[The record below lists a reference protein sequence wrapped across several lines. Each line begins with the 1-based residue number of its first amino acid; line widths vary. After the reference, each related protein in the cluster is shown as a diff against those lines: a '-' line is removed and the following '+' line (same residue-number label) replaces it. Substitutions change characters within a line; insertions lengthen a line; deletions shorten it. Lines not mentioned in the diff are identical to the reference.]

1 METIA
6 QRLASVCKGV
16 NMKRIFIFSALVS
29 ILLSACNGGPAGTAQ
44 STRAREKNPTVSE
57 SDLKTLVDGNN
68 AFGLDLYQT
77 LRSQDGNLIL
87 SPFSVSLALAM
98 TYAGARGE
106 TETQMAD
113 VLNFG
118 PQDQVHNT
126 FNALDLALEESPIVL
141 DKDQEPMQL
150 SIANSV
156 WAEQTFTFL
165 PDFLDTL
172 SVNYGAGIQLMDFI
186 NSPDPSRKIINQ
198 WVSDETK
205 DKINNLLPENS
216 ITSDTKMVLV
226 NAIYFKADWLSPF
239 DANDTYDSSFK
250 LLDGSEVTVPMMGQ
264 QLYIPYFVGDGYA
277 VAELPYAGESA
288 VMTLLVP
295 DEGRFE
301 EIEAQVDGAMFNEA
315 LANLA
320 PADVTLRMPKFEFE
334 SPFNLSDALIEMGMP
349 LAFDEN
355 RADFSGM
362 TDQQDLYIG
371 NVIHKAFVAVD
382 EKGTEAAAATA
393 VVMEGATAMMPENV
407 LTINRPF
414 LFFIRDVETG
424 QILFI
429 GRVLNPE

>member
-1 METIA
+1 
-6 QRLASVCKGV
+6 
-16 NMKRIFIFSALVS
+16 MKRIFIFSALVS

-126 FNALDLALEESPIVL
+126 FNAFDLALEESPIVL

-264 QLYIPYFVGDGYA
+264 QLYIPYFVGDDYA

-301 EIEAQVDGAMFNEA
+301 EIEAQIDGAMFNEA

>member
-1 METIA
+1 
-6 QRLASVCKGV
+6 
-16 NMKRIFIFSALVS
+16 MKRFMILSTLVS
-29 ILLSACNGGPAGTAQ
+29 ILLSACGSSSAGSAQ
-44 STRAREKNPTVSE
+44 SDRAREKNPNVSE
-57 SDLKTLVDGNN
+57 SDLQTLVDGNN
-68 AFGLDLYQT
+68 AFALDVYQT
-77 LRSQDGNLIL
+77 LRSEDGNLIL
-87 SPFSVSLALAM
+87 SPFSISLALAM

-113 VLNFG
+113 VLHFG
-118 PQDQVHNT
+118 SQEQTHPV
-126 FNALDLALEESPIVL
+126 FNALDLALEENPIVL

-156 WAEQTFTFL
+156 WSEQTFTFL

-172 SVNYGAGIQLMDFI
+172 SIHYGAGVHLLDFI
-186 NSPDPSRKIINQ
+186 NSPDASRKVINQ

-205 DKINNLLPENS
+205 DKINDLLPENS
-216 ITSDTKMVLV
+216 ISTDTKMVLV

-239 DANDTYDSSFK
+239 DANDTYDDTFK

-264 QLYIPYFVGDGYA
+264 RLQIPYMAGDGFA
-277 VAELPYAGESA
+277 AAELPYAGESA

-301 EIEAQVDGAMFNEA
+301 EIESQLNDAMFKEV
-315 LANLA
+315 LASLTSS
-320 PADVTLRMPKFEFE
+320 DVTVRMPKFEYE
-334 SPFNLSDALIEMGMP
+334 SAFTLSDALAGLGMP

-355 RADFSGM
+355 QADFSGM

-371 NVIHKAFVAVD
+371 NVIHKAYVAVD

-393 VVMEGATAMMPENV
+393 VIMEGAGAVMPATMLV
-407 LTINRPF
+407 IDRPF

-429 GRVLNPE
+429 GRVLNPQ

>member
-1 METIA
+1 
-6 QRLASVCKGV
+6 
-16 NMKRIFIFSALVS
+16 MKRIFIFSALVS

-165 PDFLDTL
+165 PDFLDML

-216 ITSDTKMVLV
+216 ITSATKMVLV

-239 DANDTYDSSFK
+239 DANDTYDSTFK

-334 SPFNLSDALIEMGMP
+334 SPFNLSDALIDMGMP

-407 LTINRPF
+407 LTIDRPF

>member
-1 METIA
+1 
-6 QRLASVCKGV
+6 
-16 NMKRIFIFSALVS
+16 MKRIIIFSALVS

-98 TYAGARGE
+98 TYAGARGD

-118 PQDQVHNT
+118 LQDQVHNA
-126 FNALDLALEESPIVL
+126 FNALDLALEETPIVF

-301 EIEAQVDGAMFNEA
+301 EIEAQIDGAMFNEA

-382 EKGTEAAAATA
+382 EKGTEAAVATA

>member
-1 METIA
+1 
-6 QRLASVCKGV
+6 
-16 NMKRIFIFSALVS
+16 MKRIFIFSALVS

-172 SVNYGAGIQLMDFI
+172 SVNYGAGILLMDFI

-239 DANDTYDSSFK
+239 DANDTYDSTFK
-250 LLDGSEVTVPMMGQ
+250 LLDSSEVTVPMMGQ

-334 SPFNLSDALIEMGMP
+334 SPFNLSDALIDMGMP

-393 VVMEGATAMMPENV
+393 VIMEGATAMMPENV
-407 LTINRPF
+407 LTIDRPF

>member
-1 METIA
+1 MKTF
-6 QRLASVCKGV
+6 QRLIVLF
-16 NMKRIFIFSALVS
+16 MLVS
-29 ILLSACNGGPAGTAQ
+29 VFVTACGGGSAVMAE
-44 STRAREKNPTVSE
+44 SSRAREKNPTVSE
-57 SDLKTLVDGNN
+57 SDLQTLVDGNN
-68 AFGLDLYQT
+68 AFALDLYQT
-77 LRSQDGNLIL
+77 LRSEDGNLIL
-87 SPFSVSLALAM
+87 SPFSISLALAM
-98 TYAGARGE
+98 TYSGARAE

-113 VLNFG
+113 VLNFSSQEQTH
-118 PQDQVHNT
+118 PV

-141 DKDQEPMQL
+141 DEDQEPMQL

-172 SVNYGAGIQLMDFI
+172 SLNYGAGIHLLDFI
-186 NSPDPSRKIINQ
+186 NSPDPSRKVINQ

-205 DKINNLLPENS
+205 DKINDLLPENS
-216 ITSDTKMVLV
+216 VTTDTKMVLV

-239 DANDTYDSSFK
+239 DANDTYDGTFK

-264 QLYIPYFVGDGYA
+264 SMDMPYYVGDGYA
-277 VAELPYAGESA
+277 AAELPYAGGTA

-301 EIEAQVDGAMFNEA
+301 EIESQLDDTLFNDVLGS
-315 LANLA
+315 LAIAN
-320 PADVTLRMPKFEFE
+320 VTLQMPKFEYE
-334 SPFNLSDALIEMGMP
+334 SAFSLSDALAGLGMP

-355 RADFSGM
+355 NADFSGM

-371 NVIHKAFVAVD
+371 NVIHKAYVAVD

-393 VVMEGATAMMPENV
+393 VIMEGATAMMPENM
-407 LTINRPF
+407 LIIDRPF
-414 LFFIRDVETG
+414 LFFIRDAESG

-429 GRVLNPE
+429 GRVLNPQ

>member
-1 METIA
+1 
-6 QRLASVCKGV
+6 
-16 NMKRIFIFSALVS
+16 MKRIFIFSALVS
-29 ILLSACNGGPAGTAQ
+29 ILLSACNGGLADTAQ

-68 AFGLDLYQT
+68 GFGLDLYQT

-118 PQDQVHNT
+118 PQDQGHNT
-126 FNALDLALEESPIVL
+126 FNALDLALEEAPIVL

-186 NSPDPSRKIINQ
+186 NSPNPSRKIINQ

-301 EIEAQVDGAMFNEA
+301 EIEAQIDGAMFNEA

-362 TDQQDLYIG
+362 TNKQDLYIG

-393 VVMEGATAMMPENV
+393 VVMESATAMMPENV
-407 LTINRPF
+407 LTIDRPF

>member
-1 METIA
+1 
-6 QRLASVCKGV
+6 
-16 NMKRIFIFSALVS
+16 MKRIFIFSALVS

-118 PQDQVHNT
+118 PQDQVHNA
-126 FNALDLALEESPIVL
+126 FNALDLALEETPIVL

-301 EIEAQVDGAMFNEA
+301 EIEAQIDGAMFNEA

-334 SPFNLSDALIEMGMP
+334 SPFNLSDALIDMGMP

>member
-1 METIA
+1 
-6 QRLASVCKGV
+6 
-16 NMKRIFIFSALVS
+16 MKRIFIFSALVS

-68 AFGLDLYQT
+68 GFGLDLYQT

-239 DANDTYDSSFK
+239 DANDTYDSTFK
-250 LLDGSEVTVPMMGQ
+250 LLDSSEVTVPMMGQ

-301 EIEAQVDGAMFNEA
+301 EIEAQIDGAMFNEA

-362 TDQQDLYIG
+362 TNKQDLYIG

-393 VVMEGATAMMPENV
+393 VVMESATAMMPENV
-407 LTINRPF
+407 LTIDRPF

>member
-1 METIA
+1 
-6 QRLASVCKGV
+6 
-16 NMKRIFIFSALVS
+16 MKRIFIFSALVS
-29 ILLSACNGGPAGTAQ
+29 ILLSACNGGLADTAQ

-68 AFGLDLYQT
+68 GFGLDLYQT

-118 PQDQVHNT
+118 PQDQGHNT

-264 QLYIPYFVGDGYA
+264 QLYIPYFVGDDYA

-301 EIEAQVDGAMFNEA
+301 EIEAQIDGAMFNEA

-362 TDQQDLYIG
+362 TNKQDLYIG

-393 VVMEGATAMMPENV
+393 VVMESATAMMPENV
-407 LTINRPF
+407 LTIDRPF

>member
-1 METIA
+1 
-6 QRLASVCKGV
+6 
-16 NMKRIFIFSALVS
+16 MKRIIIFSALVS
-29 ILLSACNGGPAGTAQ
+29 ILLSACNGGQAGTAQ

-98 TYAGARGE
+98 TYAGARGD

-118 PQDQVHNT
+118 LQDQVHNA
-126 FNALDLALEESPIVL
+126 FNALDLALEETPIVF

-393 VVMEGATAMMPENV
+393 VIMEGATAMMPENV
-407 LTINRPF
+407 LTIDRPF

>member
-1 METIA
+1 
-6 QRLASVCKGV
+6 
-16 NMKRIFIFSALVS
+16 MKRIFIFSALVS

-98 TYAGARGE
+98 TYAGALGE

-264 QLYIPYFVGDGYA
+264 QLYIPYFVGDDYA

-334 SPFNLSDALIEMGMP
+334 SPFNLSDALIDMGMP

-371 NVIHKAFVAVD
+371 NVIHKAFVALD

-407 LTINRPF
+407 LTIDRPF

>member
-1 METIA
+1 
-6 QRLASVCKGV
+6 
-16 NMKRIFIFSALVS
+16 MKRIFIFSALVS

-118 PQDQVHNT
+118 PQDQVHNAL
-126 FNALDLALEESPIVL
+126 NALDLALEETPIVL

-334 SPFNLSDALIEMGMP
+334 SPFNLSDALIAMGMP

-393 VVMEGATAMMPENV
+393 VIMEGATAMMPENV
-407 LTINRPF
+407 LTIDRPF